1 MKITENVHL
10 IRNEFQVTPQ
20 IKRYVNLYLMEGKSC
35 YLVDSGVAGSDRLI
49 EEYLN
54 SIGRTMSDIRGV
66 FLTHS
71 HPDHIGGAAELKRL
85 TGCKIYAPLEEMEWI
100 ENIDAQFKQRPIPNF
115 YGLLSESVKVDVPLR
130 DGDVFTLE
138 DGMQIRAMTT
148 PGHSHGSM
156 SFVLNESVIF
166 TGDAIPVANDLS
178 IFVDY
183 EQSLCSLDKLNDLS
197 NVQYFCP
204 AWDEIY
210 DKKRIKDVIVTG
222 RKMLYN
228 LKNAVQQVE
237 KDYKN
242 CDEKEK
248 LLKVFEQADILQYA
262 GNPLVVKS
270 IEACK
275 KEF

>member
-20 IKRYVNLYLMEGKSC
+20 VKRYVNLYLIEGKSC
-35 YLVDSGVAGSDRLI
+35 YLIDSGVTGSERLI
-49 EEYLN
+49 EKYLN
-54 SIGRTMSDIRGV
+54 SIGKTMSDIRGV

-71 HPDHIGGAAELKRL
+71 HPDHIGGAAELKRI

-100 ENIDAQFKQRPIPNF
+100 ENIDTQFKYRPIPNF

-130 DGDVFTLE
+130 DGDMFILE
-138 DGMQIRAMTT
+138 DGIQIKTMVT

-156 SFVLNESVIF
+156 SFVLNDSVIF
-166 TGDAIPVANDLS
+166 TGDAIPVANDLP

-183 EQSLCSLDKLNDLS
+183 EQSIYSLDKLSDLS
-197 NVQYFCP
+197 DMQYFCP

-210 DKKRIKDVIVTG
+210 DKKIIKDVIDAG
-222 RKMLYN
+222 KAMLHRIR
-228 LKNAVQQVE
+228 NAVQLVE
-237 KDYKN
+237 KEYKN
-242 CDEKEK
+242 DDEKEK
-248 LLKVFEQADILQYA
+248 LLKVLEQADILQYA

-270 IEACK
+270 IEACR
-275 KEF
+275 KEI